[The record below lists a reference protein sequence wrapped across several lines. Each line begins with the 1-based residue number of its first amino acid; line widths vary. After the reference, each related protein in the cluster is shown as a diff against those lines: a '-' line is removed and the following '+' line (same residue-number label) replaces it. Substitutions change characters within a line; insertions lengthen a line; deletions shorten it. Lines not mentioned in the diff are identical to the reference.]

1 MRPAIR
7 VFATT
12 QVLCLSLV
20 AAGCVSGS
28 AQRAKSA
35 IIQADID
42 RARSTDAYRCA
53 PRELALAEAHLDFA
67 AGEYSEGNSLRADE
81 HLTIA
86 EENARKAVLLSRDC
100 GPKKILIAAPPPV
113 LKVERV
119 DRDGDG
125 IVDNEDVCPDVP
137 GVVESRGCP
146 LVIDTD
152 GDGIPDDVDRC
163 PNDAEDMDVFDDE
176 DGCPD
181 PDNDGDDVLD
191 IDDACAYEA
200 GVASADPKKHG
211 CPVYDRDGDGIF
223 DDDDA
228 CPDEP
233 GVADADPKKN
243 GCPVRDRDGD
253 TILDDVDACPD
264 EPGVADVDPKK
275 NGCPVR
281 DRDGDGILD
290 DVDACP
296 DKPGVADRNPKKNGC
311 PRKLRMVVIKE
322 DKIEIKQQI
331 NFATGKAIIR
341 GKKSFQILDEVI
353 LVLNDNP
360 RIKKLRVEG
369 HTDSTGKKAFNV
381 KLSQS
386 RAQAVVDYM
395 VKKGIDPER
404 LEAMGFGPEKPIA
417 PNNTAKGRAL
427 NRLTEFNIINQ

>member
-1 MRPAIR
+1 M
-7 VFATT
+7 
-12 QVLCLSLV
+12 
-20 AAGCVSGS
+20 
-28 AQRAKSA
+28 
-35 IIQADID
+35 
-42 RARSTDAYRCA
+42 
-53 PRELALAEAHLDFA
+53 
-67 AGEYSEGNSLRADE
+67 
-81 HLTIA
+81 
-86 EENARKAVLLSRDC
+86 
-100 GPKKILIAAPPPV
+100 
-113 LKVERV
+113 
-119 DRDGDG
+119 
-125 IVDNEDVCPDVP
+125 
-137 GVVESRGCP
+137 
-146 LVIDTD
+146 
-152 GDGIPDDVDRC
+152 
-163 PNDAEDMDVFDDE
+163 
-176 DGCPD
+176 
-181 PDNDGDDVLD
+181 
-191 IDDACAYEA
+191 
-200 GVASADPKKHG
+200 
-211 CPVYDRDGDGIF
+211 
-223 DDDDA
+223 
-228 CPDEP
+228 
-233 GVADADPKKN
+233 
-243 GCPVRDRDGD
+243 
-253 TILDDVDACPD
+253 
-264 EPGVADVDPKK
+264 
-275 NGCPVR
+275 R

-427 NRLTEFNIINQ
+427 NRRTEFNIVNQ

>member
-7 VFATT
+7 IFATAP
-12 QVLCLSLV
+12 VLCLTLV
-20 AAGCVSGS
+20 AAGCLSGS
-28 AQRAKSA
+28 AIRAKSA
-35 IIQADID
+35 VIQADVD
-42 RARSTDAYRCA
+42 RARATDAYRCA
-53 PRELALAEAHLDFA
+53 PKELALAEAHLDFA
-67 AGEYSEGNSLRADE
+67 AGEYSEGNSLRAEE
-81 HLTIA
+81 HLLVA
-86 EENARKAVLLSRDC
+86 ERNARQAVLLSRDC
-100 GPKKILIAAPPPV
+100 GPKKILVAEPAPV
-113 LKVERV
+113 IKVERV

-125 IVDNEDVCPDVP
+125 IPDNEDVCPDVP
-137 GVVESRGCP
+137 GVVENRGCP

-163 PNDAEDMDVFDDE
+163 PADPEDVDGFEDE

-181 PDNDGDDVLD
+181 PDNDGDGILD
-191 IDDACAYEA
+191 IDDGCPNEP
-200 GVASADPKKHG
+200 GVASGDPKKHG
-211 CPVYDRDGDGIF
+211 CPVFDRDGDGIY

-233 GVADADPKKN
+233 GVADP
-243 GCPVRDRDGD
+243 
-253 TILDDVDACPD
+253 
-264 EPGVADVDPKK
+264 DPKK

-290 DVDACP
+290 EVDACP
-296 DKPGVADRNPKKNGC
+296 DQPGIADPNPKKNGC
-311 PRKLRMVVIKE
+311 PRKLKMVVIKE

-353 LVLNDNP
+353 LVLSDNP

-369 HTDSTGKKAFNV
+369 HTDSTGKKAFNQ

-386 RAQAVVDYM
+386 RAEAVVEYM
-395 VKKGIDPER
+395 VNQGIDPER
-404 LEAMGFGPEKPIA
+404 LEAVGFGPDRPIA

-427 NRLTEFNIINQ
+427 NRRTEFNIVNQ

>member
-137 GVVESRGCP
+137 GVVESSGCP

-381 KLSQS
+381 TSSFTSAKYRCNVRNNFIPAQICSSTVAFSS
-386 RAQAVVDYM
+386 R
-395 VKKGIDPER
+395 P
-404 LEAMGFGPEKPIA
+404 
-417 PNNTAKGRAL
+417 
-427 NRLTEFNIINQ
+427 